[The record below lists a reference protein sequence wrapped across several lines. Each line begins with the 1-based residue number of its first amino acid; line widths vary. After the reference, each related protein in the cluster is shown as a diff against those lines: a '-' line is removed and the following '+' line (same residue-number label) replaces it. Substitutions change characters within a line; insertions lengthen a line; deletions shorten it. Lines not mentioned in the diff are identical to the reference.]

1 MFAKR
6 MSVALLVLSVALS
19 VSCNKHEETAAGP
32 VWQPSGNEG
41 NISGAINF
49 TGQPPAPRQIQMES
63 DAKCA
68 QHGAQA
74 VDDVIVH
81 NGRLQN
87 VFVYVKSG
95 LPQATFATPTT
106 PVTLDQKNC
115 QYHPRVL
122 GLQVGQPLQVT
133 NSDDTNHN
141 VHPTPKN
148 NRQWDES
155 QLPGQGPITRKF
167 SKPEVLIPVKC
178 NVHSWMLAHI
188 GVLPHP
194 FYAISAADGTFAIK
208 GLPPG
213 EYELEAWHERYGAK
227 TLKIKV
233 DAKTDAR
240 AEFSFDAATAYRAG
254 TLQLQPALILP

>member
-1 MFAKR
+1 MLAKLIGVWLIALA
-6 MSVALLVLSVALS
+6 MVSVG
-19 VSCNKHEETAAGP
+19 CNKQEAPAAGP
-32 VWQPSGNEG
+32 VWQPAGNEG
-41 NISGAINF
+41 NIGGAISF
-49 TGQPPAPRQIQMES
+49 TGAPPAPRQIQMDS

-68 QHGAQA
+68 QRGAQT
-74 VDDVIVH
+74 VDDVIVN

-95 LPQATFATPTT
+95 LPQANFAVPAT

-115 QYHPRVL
+115 KYSPRVL

-141 VHPTPKN
+141 VHPAPKL
-148 NRQWDES
+148 NRQWDEA

-167 SKPEVLIPVKC
+167 SRPEVLIPVKC
-178 NVHSWMLAHI
+178 NLHSWMLAHI

-194 FYAISAADGTFAIK
+194 FYAVSASDGTFTIK

-227 TLKIKV
+227 TLKVKV
-233 DAKTDAR
+233 EAKTDAR
-240 AEFSFDAATAYRAG
+240 AEFSYDAATAYQPG
-254 TLQLQPALILP
+254 GLTTQPALILP